1 MLETVA
7 IFRDPWEA
15 HMLRMRL
22 EAEGMPAF
30 VAYEF
35 HIGNNWLWSTALGG
49 VRVQVWHHL
58 AKDAWD
64 VWQRCRNGEFRHDLV
79 AEFGDIDDPH
89 CPHCGST
96 ELKKRRSVA
105 MIALVVA
112 ALFILSMPAWG
123 WVYVCKKCGTK
134 FELL

>member
-1 MLETVA
+1 MLATVA

-22 EAEGMPAF
+22 EAEGMPAS

-49 VRVQVWHHL
+49 ARVQVWHRL
-58 AKDAWD
+58 AADARD
-64 VWQRCRNGEFRHDLV
+64 VWQRCRDGEFRDHLV
-79 AEFGDIDDPH
+79 TEFGDIDDPR

-96 ELKKRRSVA
+96 ELRKRRSVA
-105 MIALVVA
+105 MIALFAA
-112 ALFILSMPAWG
+112 ALFILSLPAWG
-123 WVYVCKKCGTK
+123 WVYTCRKCGTK